1 MGKSPSSFVHNLV
14 GVLPAQPQ
22 RKALVSLWLHLLNI
36 FRKFRCALFYEMEM
50 EKNWSTFLAYV
61 FCTVG
66 GMLLIHGI
74 SAFLELDVG
83 PEVTMRF

>member
-1 MGKSPSSFVHNLV
+1 
-14 GVLPAQPQ
+14 
-22 RKALVSLWLHLLNI
+22 
-36 FRKFRCALFYEMEM
+36 M